1 MISKELKEIIVHALR
16 DFDNYELCYY
26 LKNKYNIKELNNETI
41 DNILNSR
48 DGIDYLYHFFNELKD
63 NEQLHYLNEIMVIDS
78 KNYYNIEEKILP
90 ELKKSLVEQDKSKQ
104 KNNKDYER

>member
-16 DFDNYELCYY
+16 DFDNYELCYH

-48 DGIDYLYHFFNELKD
+48 DGIDYLYHFFYELKD